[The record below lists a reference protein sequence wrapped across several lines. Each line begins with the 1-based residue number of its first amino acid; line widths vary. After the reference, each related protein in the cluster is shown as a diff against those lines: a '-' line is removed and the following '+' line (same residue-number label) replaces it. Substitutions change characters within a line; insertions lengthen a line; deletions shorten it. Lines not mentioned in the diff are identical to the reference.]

1 MTDFSR
7 QQAKQIRQLLAR
19 APAHAGERSPAGF
32 LLRYVMFEALLK
44 TVLRYFRE
52 SNGRPVKKSASAPE
66 SMQLTSVKKSLLH
79 FSVQVHPEVMG
90 RLLDSA
96 LRKRGS
102 KSARWLRNGLVHM
115 WDANDA
121 KEVLDR
127 VDQLNRDLLAVINA
141 VEMKVSCLAYRE

>member
-19 APAHAGERSPAGF
+19 APTHAGVRSAAGF
-32 LLRYVMFEALLK
+32 LLQYVMFEALLK
-44 TVLRYFRE
+44 TVLRYFCE
-52 SNGRPVKKSASAPE
+52 SDGRPTKRPASAHE
-66 SMQLTSVKKSLLH
+66 SMQLTSATKSLLH
-79 FSVQVHPEVMG
+79 FSVQVDPDVMA

-96 LRKRGS
+96 LRKRGN

-127 VDQLNRDLLAVINA
+127 VDHLNRDLLAVINA
-141 VEMKVSCLAYRE
+141 VEMKVSCLEYGE